1 MGKDRKQLPLQGI
14 RVVEITNAW
23 AGPVACRNLADMG
36 AEVIKCEN
44 PSSPDFSRGWPPYAE
59 GERGINR
66 SGYFAVFNRGKKG
79 CALDLKNPNDL
90 DSFKRLIQI
99 SDVLIE
105 NNSPGVMDRLG
116 IGYSDLIKIKP
127 DLIMISMSGFGATGP
142 DSIALAFGPIL
153 EPYSGISSF
162 FGYPGDPPRLCG
174 IAVSDHVAATQASLI
189 ALIALHHRNK
199 TGEGQFIDICEVETL
214 LACMPETLMEYSMN
228 KREPVPKGNRD
239 EVMVPHGVYRCKG
252 EDNWVAI
259 AIDSDV
265 AWRSLCNVM
274 GKPELAEDERFNDG
288 FRRWKNQNALD
299 GIVSEWAST
308 HEHIDL
314 MHTLQK
320 ANIIASAVYRAE
332 DMYSDTHMRK
342 RRFFEEIQHPI
353 TGKRELP
360 GLIAKLSET
369 PGDATTADPLLG
381 EHNNWLDK
389 LLDKSTYSIR
399 NSQKAP

>member
-127 DLIMISMSGFGATGP
+127 DLS
-142 DSIALAFGPIL
+142 
-153 EPYSGISSF
+153 
-162 FGYPGDPPRLCG
+162 
-174 IAVSDHVAATQASLI
+174 
-189 ALIALHHRNK
+189 K
-199 TGEGQFIDICEVETL
+199 T
-214 LACMPETLMEYSMN
+214 
-228 KREPVPKGNRD
+228 
-239 EVMVPHGVYRCKG
+239 
-252 EDNWVAI
+252 
-259 AIDSDV
+259 
-265 AWRSLCNVM
+265 
-274 GKPELAEDERFNDG
+274 
-288 FRRWKNQNALD
+288 
-299 GIVSEWAST
+299 
-308 HEHIDL
+308 
-314 MHTLQK
+314 
-320 ANIIASAVYRAE
+320 
-332 DMYSDTHMRK
+332 
-342 RRFFEEIQHPI
+342 
-353 TGKRELP
+353 
-360 GLIAKLSET
+360 
-369 PGDATTADPLLG
+369 
-381 EHNNWLDK
+381 
-389 LLDKSTYSIR
+389 
-399 NSQKAP
+399 